1 MKFASCGCRRFE
13 ARTRKSMMADLIAQF
28 TAAKK
33 RVEASDTDKSNAKS
47 AHEEVRSHLES
58 DAELQSWG
66 IDTVLIGS
74 YKRHVAI
81 RKVKDVDILSKLPG
95 IPADVDPKRLL
106 GRFETVLTNKYGQ
119 DRVTVQDRSIK
130 VEFPRFGL
138 AVDAVPAR
146 PYQGQGDYLEIPDK
160 SGGWELTNPE
170 HLTTLTTQMNER
182 YDEEYVPLVKFVRQT
197 RRYHLG
203 EERPG
208 GFYFEILCYH
218 AADQGLAGSTMA
230 ALFTS
235 ALRSIAAQLQNAI
248 AGSKPADPTIPGR
261 FIQTSA
267 TDAQLRAAASEFSDL
282 ASRAEAALRAEQCE
296 AAKGFRAI
304 LGEND
309 DGEWVLE
316 MPAACNEDGSAK
328 SLHSFTPGDRTIP
341 AGGNPRFAL

>member
-1 MKFASCGCRRFE
+1 
-13 ARTRKSMMADLIAQF
+13 MADLIAQF
-28 TAAKK
+28 TAAKS
-33 RVEASDTDKSNAKS
+33 RVEASDADKSNAAS
-47 AHEEVRSHLES
+47 AHLEVRSYLES

-81 RKVKDVDILSKLPG
+81 RRVKDIDILSKLPET
-95 IPADVDPKRLL
+95 PAYVDPKRLL
-106 GRFETVLTNKYGQ
+106 DRLQTVLANAYSQ
-119 DRVTVQDRSIK
+119 NLVTPQDRSIK
-130 VEFPRFGL
+130 VDFPQFGL

-146 PYQGQGDYLEIPDK
+146 PHQGGSGYLEIPDR

-170 HLTTLTTQMNER
+170 YLTTLTTRMNER
-182 YDEEYVPLVKFVRQT
+182 YNGEYVPLVKFVRQT

-203 EERPG
+203 EARPG

-218 AADQGLAGSTMA
+218 AANQSLTGSSMA
-230 ALFTS
+230 AMFTS
-235 ALRSIAAQLQNAI
+235 ALRSIAGQLQNAV
-248 AGSKPADPTIPGR
+248 AGFPPADPTMPGR

-267 TDAQLRAAASEFSDL
+267 TDAQLRDAASKFSDL

-304 LGEND
+304 LGKND

-316 MPAACNEDGSAK
+316 MPAACDEDGTTK
-328 SLHSFTPGDRTIP
+328 SLHTFTQGDRTIP
-341 AGGNPRFAL
+341 AGGDRRFAQ